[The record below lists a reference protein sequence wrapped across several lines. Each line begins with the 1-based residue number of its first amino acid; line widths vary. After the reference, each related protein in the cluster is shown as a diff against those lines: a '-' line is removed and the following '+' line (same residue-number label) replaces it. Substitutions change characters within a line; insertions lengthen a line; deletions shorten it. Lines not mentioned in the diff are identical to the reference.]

1 MSLVVDNIYWILIV
15 TGVLTALV
23 GLGALRPQKG
33 LADVFG
39 STTDDPAALLVV
51 RHWNFLVGVSGVLLI
66 VAALHP
72 EWRVPLLWFAIASKS
87 SFAALILAQFRS
99 FAGKPA
105 IVGAIADVVMVALY
119 LIYLVAA

>member
-87 SFAALILAQFRS
+87 SFAALILAQFRTFS
-99 FAGKPA
+99 GKPA

>member
-1 MSLVVDNIYWILIV
+1 MGLVVDNIYWILMV
-15 TGVLTALV
+15 TGVITALV

-33 LADVFG
+33 LMDVFG

-66 VAALHP
+66 IAALHP

-87 SFAALILAQFRS
+87 SFAALILANMRR

-105 IVGAIADVVMVALY
+105 VIAALADVIMVVLY
-119 LIYLVAA
+119 LLYLVAA